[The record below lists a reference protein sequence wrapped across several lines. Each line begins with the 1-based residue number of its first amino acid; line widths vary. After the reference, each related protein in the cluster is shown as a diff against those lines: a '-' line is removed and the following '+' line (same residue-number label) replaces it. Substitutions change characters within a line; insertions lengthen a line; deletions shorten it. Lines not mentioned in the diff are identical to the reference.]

1 MDKKQL
7 RSKLRGFLS
16 GLSREELKAKS
27 SYACQN
33 LLSLTEFQEADT
45 IMMFL
50 SMPAEIDTTEA
61 IVSAWQQGKTVLV
74 PKVCQEKGR
83 MIAVEINSLED
94 GLTTDPAGLR
104 NPISDVAVTFE
115 RIDLVVTPGLGFDRT
130 GHRLGRGGGYY
141 DRFLDNRRLLASK
154 CGFGFSQQIVDS
166 VPISQHDRS
175 VDFLVTDEEVV
186 YCNMDKF

>member
-7 RSKLRGFLS
+7 RCKLRGALS
-16 GLSREELKAKS
+16 EFGSEQLKEKS

-33 LLSLTEFQEADT
+33 LLSLAEFQEADT

-50 SMPAEIDTTEA
+50 SMPEEIDTAEA
-61 IVSAWQQGKTVLV
+61 IVGAWEQGKTVLV

-83 MIAVEINSLED
+83 MIAVKIDSLED
-94 GLTTDPAGLR
+94 GLTTDSAGLR
-104 NPISDVAVTFE
+104 NPVSEAAVAFE
-115 RIDLVVTPGLGFDRT
+115 KIDLVVTPGLAFDRA

-141 DRFLDNRRLLASK
+141 DRFLADQRLLATK
-154 CGFGFSQQIVDS
+154 CGFGFSQQVVDS
-166 VPISQHDRS
+166 VPISQHDQL

-186 YCNMDKF
+186 YCNTDKF